1 MKSKR
6 ENSDSSSSQK
16 GFQGK
21 CFKCG
26 EKGHLKKD
34 CLARVMPHPSQTGKS
49 EEGEEKSGEQ
59 RDLVLF
65 SHSQTRLNLSERM
78 FTNTPQVVPI
88 LRSLAA
94 DGVQCVQRLFELDG
108 DLAPVYTH
116 EKNGV
121 RVEPWYVGGTCVSC
135 GRELC
140 RFCIGCT
147 RSFKPTES
155 YKDGRE

>member
-6 ENSDSSSSQK
+6 ENSDSSSSQ
-16 GFQGK
+16 
-21 CFKCG
+21 
-26 EKGHLKKD
+26 KGHLKKD

-94 DGVQCVQRLFELDG
+94 DGVQCVQPLFELDG

>member
-16 GFQGK
+16 G
-21 CFKCG
+21 
-26 EKGHLKKD
+26 HLKKD
-34 CLARVMPHPSQTGKS
+34 CLTSVMPHPSQTGKS

-94 DGVQCVQRLFELDG
+94 DGVQCVQPLFELDG
-108 DLAPVYTH
+108 DLANTH

>member
-1 MKSKR
+1 MREKFLDRQTQNSSKQHGGVALAARVEKKAGKKYVKSKR

-21 CFKCG
+21 CLKCG

-34 CLARVMPHPSQTGKS
+34 YLAPVVPHPSQTGKS

-65 SHSQTRLNLSERM
+65 SHSHTRLNLSERM

-94 DGVQCVQRLFELDG
+94 DSVQCVQSLFELVG
-108 DLAPVYTH
+108 DLANTH
-116 EKNGV
+116 EKNGS
-121 RVEPWYVGGTCVSC
+121 E
-135 GRELC
+135 
-140 RFCIGCT
+140 
-147 RSFKPTES
+147 
-155 YKDGRE
+155 

>member
-1 MKSKR
+1 M
-6 ENSDSSSSQK
+6 
-16 GFQGK
+16 
-21 CFKCG
+21 
-26 EKGHLKKD
+26 KKD

-94 DGVQCVQRLFELDG
+94 DGVQCVQPLFELDG
-108 DLAPVYTH
+108 DLVPVYTH

-140 RFCIGCT
+140 RFGFGCAH
-147 RSFKPTES
+147 PL
-155 YKDGRE
+155 

>member
-6 ENSDSSSSQK
+6 ENSDSSSSQ
-16 GFQGK
+16 
-21 CFKCG
+21 
-26 EKGHLKKD
+26 KGHLKKD

-94 DGVQCVQRLFELDG
+94 DSVQCVQTL
-108 DLAPVYTH
+108 
-116 EKNGV
+116 
-121 RVEPWYVGGTCVSC
+121 
-135 GRELC
+135 
-140 RFCIGCT
+140 
-147 RSFKPTES
+147 
-155 YKDGRE
+155 

>member
-26 EKGHLKKD
+26 EKGYLKKD

-49 EEGEEKSGEQ
+49 EVGEEKSGEQ
-59 RDLVLF
+59 RDFFFGLF

-78 FTNTPQVVPI
+78 FTNTPQVVSI

-94 DGVQCVQRLFELDG
+94 DGVQCV
-108 DLAPVYTH
+108 
-116 EKNGV
+116 
-121 RVEPWYVGGTCVSC
+121 
-135 GRELC
+135 
-140 RFCIGCT
+140 
-147 RSFKPTES
+147 
-155 YKDGRE
+155 

>member
-6 ENSDSSSSQK
+6 EYSDFSSSQK
-16 GFQGK
+16 GFQEK

-94 DGVQCVQRLFELDG
+94 DGVQCLSLI
-108 DLAPVYTH
+108 H
-116 EKNGV
+116 IS
-121 RVEPWYVGGTCVSC
+121 EP
-135 GRELC
+135 
-140 RFCIGCT
+140 T
-147 RSFKPTES
+147 RP
-155 YKDGRE
+155 Y

>member
-1 MKSKR
+1 M
-6 ENSDSSSSQK
+6 
-16 GFQGK
+16 
-21 CFKCG
+21 
-26 EKGHLKKD
+26 KKD
-34 CLARVMPHPSQTGKS
+34 YLARVMPHPSQTGKS

-94 DGVQCVQRLFELDG
+94 DGVQCVQPLFELDG
-108 DLAPVYTH
+108 DLAPMYTH

-121 RVEPWYVGGTCVSC
+121 RVEP
-135 GRELC
+135 
-140 RFCIGCT
+140 
-147 RSFKPTES
+147 
-155 YKDGRE
+155 

>member
-1 MKSKR
+1 MYKRQVQKPVFGSLGFQKFLDLQTQNSSKQYGGVALAARVEKKAGKKYVKSKR

-65 SHSQTRLNLSERM
+65 SHSQTQLNLSERM

-94 DGVQCVQRLFELDG
+94 DSVQCAQTL
-108 DLAPVYTH
+108 
-116 EKNGV
+116 
-121 RVEPWYVGGTCVSC
+121 
-135 GRELC
+135 
-140 RFCIGCT
+140 
-147 RSFKPTES
+147 
-155 YKDGRE
+155 

>member
-1 MKSKR
+1 M
-6 ENSDSSSSQK
+6 
-16 GFQGK
+16 
-21 CFKCG
+21 
-26 EKGHLKKD
+26 KKD
-34 CLARVMPHPSQTGKS
+34 SLARVMPHPSQTGKS
-49 EEGEEKSGEQ
+49 AEGEEKSGEQ

-94 DGVQCVQRLFELDG
+94 DGVQCVPPLFELDG

-121 RVEPWYVGGTCVSC
+121 
-135 GRELC
+135 
-140 RFCIGCT
+140 
-147 RSFKPTES
+147 
-155 YKDGRE
+155 

>member
-26 EKGHLKKD
+26 ENGHLKKD

-49 EEGEEKSGEQ
+49 EEGEEKNGEQ

-65 SHSQTRLNLSERM
+65 SHSQNRLNLSERM
-78 FTNTPQVVPI
+78 ITNTPQVVPI

-94 DGVQCVQRLFELDG
+94 DSVQCVQTL
-108 DLAPVYTH
+108 
-116 EKNGV
+116 
-121 RVEPWYVGGTCVSC
+121 
-135 GRELC
+135 
-140 RFCIGCT
+140 
-147 RSFKPTES
+147 
-155 YKDGRE
+155 